1 MSDLN
6 IALILR
12 LVDQVTAPSRAVI
25 GAVREIGAATE
36 QAGQTGMTW
45 ADRQLEATAARRAAL
60 QGEAFAIG
68 ATGFALYQAMRPA
81 IEFEQ
86 AMSGVARVVEFDRP
100 ESFQLLE
107 RDILNLTTSGALP
120 MAAEGISAIIEAAGQ
135 AGVID
140 AALPDDERRAALI
153 AFAEDA
159 ARMGTAFDMSAE
171 AAGAAMTLWRVT
183 LGMTRPEAM
192 GFGDAINH
200 LSNNMD
206 ATAPEIVE
214 MVRRTGAFAQAAGL
228 AETSTAALSAAL
240 LAGGAAPEV
249 AATAMQNM
257 ITTMT
262 LGAAATDRQ
271 REVFEALG
279 FDAEEMAE
287 RMQVDAQGAIYD
299 VMAAMAEMP
308 EHLQISSL
316 TQLFGRESA
325 DAIAPLLANLGLL
338 EQAFG
343 LVEDPAAYAG
353 SMLAEYQVQAAN
365 TANQLRI
372 TTNFIRQMA
381 VSIGTILLP
390 ELNNLLATIQPVL
403 TLITDWA
410 AAHPELI
417 TLIAR
422 VTLGLLAFR
431 AASLALRWGVLSLL
445 TPVLHLIRGG
455 SWMIAML
462 PRLAAGLLAL
472 LNPLAW
478 VRGAMWALRVAFMAS
493 GIGLL
498 LAGIAMAGLWI
509 YNNWSGLKQFFIG
522 LWEGFREALGP
533 AGPALDWVIERVQ
546 VLWQWLSDLLGPIDA
561 TESEWR
567 GWGVAV
573 GEAIGGAIAA
583 VAEWLSTS
591 DGLLSGIGK
600 LLAGWIALRVIW
612 ALPMAPIRLIGRLL
626 AWVARGPVMWVVRNI
641 GLIGSTLLW
650 LGRLALANPIGLAIA
665 AVAAL
670 AYVVYQNWDELVAW
684 FQEKVEVVRA
694 AFDEGLLQGVFA
706 LLAEFNPFT
715 LAMEGLRGLIS
726 YVGELLGVPDE
737 VMAQFL
743 GFNPFTSAFEG
754 LQNLIARI
762 MELMG
767 VPDRIIEAFTEFSL
781 WETGV
786 RIMQTLWDGMG
797 SLLGPMV
804 DRIAGALSA
813 IVPFWMIDAWNWVSG
828 NDEDSQARQELLDN
842 LDSLPTDQGDAV
854 RILNEALSDLPA
866 EADRA
871 NLERQAQILR
881 DQIAT
886 GERLGETRGLT
897 DDPEHMAQL
906 ADLREELAGV
916 EADMAA
922 MDARTAELQAALQV
936 LSETEVAPEVNRESI
951 ERALTAA
958 AALNRN
964 LRELPDVPPSPLNDP
979 GLEGA
984 RDAGGPVRAGLP
996 YLVGER
1002 GREIFIPGQSGSIL
1016 PARALRMAMAASA
1029 LAAPVAAMPA
1039 PEAMVDRI
1047 DRRPPLSA
1055 TITQR
1060 SETRIEVGQ
1069 IVVQAAPGQDPAEIA
1084 RAVRRELERLQDE
1097 RRGDLHD
1104 GVDF

>member
-25 GAVREIGAATE
+25 GAVREIGNATE
-36 QAGQTGMTW
+36 AAGQTGMAW

-86 AMSGVARVVEFDRP
+86 AMSGVARVVEFEHPD
-100 ESFQLLE
+100 SFQLLE

-120 MAAEGISAIIEAAGQ
+120 MAAEGIAAIIEAAGQ

-140 AALPDDERRAALI
+140 AALPDEERRAALI

-240 LAGGAAPEV
+240 LAGGAAPQV
-249 AATAMQNM
+249 AATAMQAM
-257 ITTMT
+257 ITTLA
-262 LGAAATDRQ
+262 LGEAATDAQ
-271 REVFEALG
+271 RASFEALG
-279 FDAEEMAE
+279 LDAEEMAE

-299 VMAAMAEMP
+299 VMRAMSDLP
-308 EHLQISSL
+308 EHLQISTL

-338 EQAFG
+338 EQAYG
-343 LVEDPAAYAG
+343 LVEDPTAYAG

-403 TLITDWA
+403 TLVTDWA

-472 LNPLAW
+472 LNPMAW

-493 GIGLL
+493 GIGVL

-522 LWEGFREALGP
+522 LWEGFRAALGP
-533 AGPALDWVIERVQ
+533 AGPALDWVIERVRA
-546 VLWQWLSDLLGPIDA
+546 LWQWLSDLLGPIDA

-583 VAEWLSTS
+583 VAEWFGTN
-591 DGLLSGIGK
+591 DGLVAGIGK

-612 ALPMAPIRLIGRLL
+612 ALPMAPIRAVGRVI
-626 AWVARGPVMWVVRNI
+626 AWVGRGPVQLLLTGIR
-641 GLIGSTLLW
+641 LISGALLA
-650 LGRLALANPIGLAIA
+650 LGRAALANPIGIALA
-665 AVAAL
+665 AVAAM
-670 AYVVYQNWDELVAW
+670 AYVVYQNWDEIVTW
-684 FQEKVEVVRA
+684 FQEKLEVVRS
-694 AFDEGLLQGVFA
+694 AFDEGIIQGVFA
-706 LLAEFNPFT
+706 VLSEFNPFR
-715 LAMEGLRGLIS
+715 LAMEGLLGLIT
-726 YVGELLGVPDE
+726 YV
-737 VMAQFL
+737 
-743 GFNPFTSAFEG
+743 
-754 LQNLIARI
+754 
-762 MELMG
+762 MELVG
-767 VPDRIIEAFTEFSL
+767 VPDRIIEAFEGFSL
-781 WETGV
+781 WDTGV
-786 RIMQTLWDGMG
+786 RIMQTLWDGAA

-804 DRIAGALSA
+804 DAIAGALSA
-813 IVPFWMIDAWNWVSG
+813 IVPAWMIDAWNWVSG
-828 NDEDSQARQELLDN
+828 NDEDSRARQELLDS
-842 LDSLPTDQGDAV
+842 LEDLPTDQGDAV
-854 RILNEALSDLPA
+854 RLLNEALPDLPN
-866 EADRA
+866 ETDRA
-871 NLERQAQILR
+871 NLERQAQVLR

-886 GERLGETRGLT
+886 GERLGETRGLA

-984 RDAGGPVRAGLP
+984 RDAGGPVRAGFP

-1002 GREIFIPGQSGSIL
+1002 GREIFVPGQSGSIL

-1029 LAAPVAAMPA
+1029 IAAPVAAMPA